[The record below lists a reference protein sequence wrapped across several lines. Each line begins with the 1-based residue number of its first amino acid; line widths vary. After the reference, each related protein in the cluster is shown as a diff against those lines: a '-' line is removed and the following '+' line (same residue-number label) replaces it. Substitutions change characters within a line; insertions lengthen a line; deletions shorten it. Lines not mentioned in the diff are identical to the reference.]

1 MITVDITKV
10 LQELQQYKEE
20 VDRKLKYMVVQFSYL
35 ISSEAIRNTPLG
47 NAAPKEQGGNLPWY
61 LRREDITGLQPIEG
75 FAQGSWQVNTSG
87 QFNVQEIYSGGEALS
102 LIRGSISNYQL
113 GQTVYIGNSAYYFRA
128 LENNY
133 SEQTQ
138 GLGIVKPTIDAI
150 ISTYQVDLK
159 RLFDEG

>member
-61 LRREDITGLQPIEG
+61 LRREDITGLQPVEG

-150 ISTYQVDLK
+150 TSTYQVDLK

>member
-10 LQELQQYKEE
+10 LEELQKYKEE

-150 ISTYQVDLK
+150 TSTYQVDLK

>member
-1 MITVDITKV
+1 MISVDISKV
-10 LQELQQYKEE
+10 LEELQKYKEE

-47 NAAPKEQGGNLPWY
+47 NAAPKDQGGNLPWY
-61 LRREDITGLQPIEG
+61 LRREELTGLQPIEG

-87 QFNVQEIYSGGEALS
+87 QFNVQEVYSGGEALS

-138 GLGIVKPTIDAI
+138 GMGIVKPTIDAI
-150 ISTYQVDLK
+150 TSTYQVDLK

>member
-61 LRREDITGLQPIEG
+61 LRREDITGLQPVEG

-113 GQTVYIGNSAYYFRA
+113 GQTVYIGNTAYYFQE
-128 LENNY
+128 LDDNY

-150 ISTYQVDLK
+150 TSTYQVDLK

>member
-1 MITVDITKV
+1 MITVDISRV
-10 LQELQQYKEE
+10 LEELKKYHEDVE
-20 VDRKLKYMVVQFSYL
+20 RKLKYMVGQFSYL

-47 NAAPKEQGGNLPWY
+47 NAAPTDQGGNLPWY
-61 LRREDITGLQPIEG
+61 LRRETTLGLQPVAG

-87 QFNVQEIYSGGEALS
+87 QFNIQETYSGSEALS
-102 LIRGSISNYQL
+102 LIRGSLSNYRL
-113 GQTVYIGNSAYYFRA
+113 GQTVYIGNTGYYIQQ

-138 GLGIVKPTIDAI
+138 GMGIMKPTIDAI
-150 ISTYQVDLK
+150 TATYQVDLK

>member
-10 LQELQQYKEE
+10 LQELQHYKEE

-47 NAAPKEQGGNLPWY
+47 NAAPKDQGGNLPWY

-113 GQTVYIGNSAYYFRA
+113 GQTVYIGNSAYYFRE

-138 GLGIVKPTIDAI
+138 GLGIVKPTLDAI
-150 ISTYQVDLK
+150 TSTYQVDLK

>member
-1 MITVDITKV
+1 MITADITKV
-10 LQELQQYKEE
+10 PPGLQQYKEE

-128 LENNY
+128 LDNNY

-150 ISTYQVDLK
+150 TSTYQVDLK

>member
-138 GLGIVKPTIDAI
+138 GLGIVKPTLDAI
-150 ISTYQVDLK
+150 TSTYQVDLK

>member
-1 MITVDITKV
+1 MITVDISKV

-20 VDRKLKYMVVQFSYL
+20 VDRKLKYMVVGFSYL
-35 ISSEAIRNTPLG
+35 ISQEAIKNTPLG
-47 NAAPKEQGGNLPWY
+47 DARFYESWY
-61 LRREDITGLQPIEG
+61 LSRQIDTGLEPQEG
-75 FAQGSWQVNTSG
+75 ISRGAWQVSTSG
-87 QFNVQEIYSGGEALS
+87 QFTQQEYYGYGSGDTALS
-102 LIRGSISNYQL
+102 LVKGRLSNYQL

-128 LENNY
+128 LDNNY

-150 ISTYQVDLK
+150 TSTYQVDLK

>member
-1 MITVDITKV
+1 MITVDISKV
-10 LQELQQYKEE
+10 LEELKKYHEDVE
-20 VDRKLKYMVVQFSYL
+20 RKLKYMVVQFSYL

-47 NAAPKEQGGNLPWY
+47 NAAPKDRGGNLPWY

-150 ISTYQVDLK
+150 TSTYQVDLK

>member
-1 MITVDITKV
+1 MITVDISKV
-10 LQELQQYKEE
+10 LEELKKYHEDVE
-20 VDRKLKYMVVQFSYL
+20 RKLKYMVIQFSYL
-35 ISSEAIRNTPLG
+35 ISSEAIKNTPLG

-87 QFNVQEIYSGGEALS
+87 TFNIQEIYSGGEALS

-138 GLGIVKPTIDAI
+138 GLGIVKPTLDAI
-150 ISTYQVDLK
+150 TSTYQVDLK

>member
-10 LQELQQYKEE
+10 LQELQKYKED

-47 NAAPKEQGGNLPWY
+47 NASPKDQGGNLPWY
-61 LRREDITGLQPIEG
+61 LRREELTGLQPIAG
-75 FAQGSWQVNTSG
+75 FAKGSWQVNTSG
-87 QFNVQEIYSGGEALS
+87 TFNIQETYSGGEAMS
-102 LIRGSISNYQL
+102 LIRGSLFSYQL
-113 GQTVYIGNSAYYFRA
+113 GQTVYIGNTGYYIRQ

-138 GLGIVKPTIDAI
+138 GMGIMQPTLDTITA
-150 ISTYQVDLK
+150 TYQVDLK

>member
-1 MITVDITKV
+1 MITVDISKV
-10 LQELQQYKEE
+10 LEELKKYHEDVE
-20 VDRKLKYMVVQFSYL
+20 RKLKYMVIQFSYL

-47 NAAPKEQGGNLPWY
+47 NAAPTDQGGNLPWY
-61 LRREDITGLQPIEG
+61 LRRESTLGLQPIEG

-87 QFNVQEIYSGGEALS
+87 QFNIQETYSGSEALS
-102 LIRGSISNYQL
+102 LIRGGISNYRL
-113 GQTVYIGNSAYYFRA
+113 GQTVYIGNSAYYFRE

-138 GLGIVKPTIDAI
+138 GLGIVKPTLDAI
-150 ISTYQVDLK
+150 TATYQVDLK

>member
-20 VDRKLKYMVVQFSYL
+20 VDRKLKYMVGQFSYL

-47 NAAPKEQGGNLPWY
+47 NAAPKDQGGNLPWY
-61 LRREDITGLQPIEG
+61 LRREELTGLQPIAG

-87 QFNVQEIYSGGEALS
+87 QFNIQETYSGGEALS
-102 LIRGSISNYQL
+102 LIRGSVSNYQL
-113 GQTVYIGNSAYYFRA
+113 GQTVYIGNTAYYFQA
-128 LENNY
+128 LDDNY

-150 ISTYQVDLK
+150 IKKKKKKQK

>member
-20 VDRKLKYMVVQFSYL
+20 VDRKLKHMVVGFSYI
-35 ISSEAIRNTPLG
+35 ISEEAIKRTPLG
-47 NAAPKEQGGNLPWY
+47 DSHVYESWYIQRFNSTGLEPKEGY
-61 LRREDITGLQPIEG
+61 SR
-75 FAQGSWQVNTSG
+75 GSWQVNTSG
-87 QFNVQEIYSGGEALS
+87 QFSQQERYGYGSGDAALGLVKGS
-102 LIRGSISNYQL
+102 LGTYQL
-113 GQTVYIGNSAYYFRA
+113 GQTIYIGNTAYYFQA
-128 LENNY
+128 LDDNY

-150 ISTYQVDLK
+150 TSTYQVDLK

>member
-47 NAAPKEQGGNLPWY
+47 NAAPKDQGGNLPWY
-61 LRREDITGLQPIEG
+61 LRREELTGLQPIAG

-87 QFNVQEIYSGGEALS
+87 TFNIQETYSGGEALS
-102 LIRGSISNYQL
+102 LIRGSVSNYQL
-113 GQTVYIGNSAYYFRA
+113 GQTVYIGNTGYYIQQ

-138 GLGIVKPTIDAI
+138 GMGIMKPTIDAI
-150 ISTYQVDLK
+150 TSTYQVDLK

>member
-1 MITVDITKV
+1 MITVDISKV
-10 LQELQQYKEE
+10 LEELKKYHEDVE
-20 VDRKLKYMVVQFSYL
+20 RKLKYMVGQFSYL

-47 NAAPKEQGGNLPWY
+47 NAAPKDRGGNLPWY

-113 GQTVYIGNSAYYFRA
+113 GQTVYIGNSAYYFRE

-138 GLGIVKPTIDAI
+138 GLGIVKPTLDAI
-150 ISTYQVDLK
+150 TATYQVDLK